1 MGKGKGSPEYWV
13 AVIKP
18 GRILFELEGL
28 DEAGAQA
35 AFKTASHKLPVKT
48 KMVSR
53 RELGHSLKKD
63 ELKKLSKSELVVKL
77 NENQDALMNFRF
89 QKVLQQLEKPQA
101 IRSVKRE
108 IAQIKTVIR
117 ELELGIRGKEV
128 K

>member
-1 MGKGKGSPEYWV
+1 M
-13 AVIKP
+13 
-18 GRILFELEGL
+18 
-28 DEAGAQA
+28 
-35 AFKTASHKLPVKT
+35 
-48 KMVSR
+48 
-53 RELGHSLKKD
+53 KKD

>member
-1 MGKGKGSPEYWV
+1 M
-13 AVIKP
+13 
-18 GRILFELEGL
+18 
-28 DEAGAQA
+28 
-35 AFKTASHKLPVKT
+35 
-48 KMVSR
+48 
-53 RELGHSLKKD
+53 KKD

-77 NENQDALMNFRF
+77 NENQEALMNFRF